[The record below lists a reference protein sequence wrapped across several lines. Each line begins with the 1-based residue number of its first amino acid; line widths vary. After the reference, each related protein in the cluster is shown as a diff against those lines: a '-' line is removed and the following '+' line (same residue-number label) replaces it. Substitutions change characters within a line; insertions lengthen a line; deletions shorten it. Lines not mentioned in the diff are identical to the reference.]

1 MAFAPGQGN
10 DQGLCLA
17 SPGCR
22 LPPGCICGVPS
33 IQHKAQ
39 IPPLGNRESSGQLL
53 AQRIQGQK
61 PGATDHGSTES
72 CFAHRPKG
80 WAELGGISANGQLV
94 TKPTL
99 FLKLGHSRE
108 TGTAELSPNRTVA
121 HLVPGPSGTP
131 GRGGGGVGR
140 WPLPR
145 MERQSKAWRVG
156 REVNIMAIGAD
167 AQPNSL
173 LEGRRSSPTYPHLAT
188 GCSLHCPTSE
198 PLLTW
203 VLCLECCSPSDSQI
217 PTILIPLTTD

>member
-22 LPPGCICGVPS
+22 LLPGCICGVPS

-39 IPPLGNRESSGQLL
+39 IPPLGNRESSCQLL

-72 CFAHRPKG
+72 CFAHAAHRPKG

-156 REVNIMAIGAD
+156 RKSTSWQSVLMPSRIPSWKVEGPLPLTPAWLQGA
-167 AQPNSL
+167 PYTVPPLSL
-173 LEGRRSSPTYPHLAT
+173 CSRGSSAWNAV
-188 GCSLHCPTSE
+188 
-198 PLLTW
+198 PLLTAKF
-203 VLCLECCSPSDSQI
+203 LPSLY
-217 PTILIPLTTD
+217 P